1 MKIHNLRGPEG
12 GATTDS
18 DTQPLWESQR
28 IDAETRRLKKCLRIL
43 EQLHNENSG
52 AIVHTPLLNQ
62 GERHIFK
69 IAVKWCRNN
78 GLRVS
83 PQVSMGEFLKCAPDP
98 SDTVLWSYNA
108 RRVDFLVCDWQ
119 WAPVFGI
126 EHHGS
131 GHTMDKHFAQRD
143 EIKLKALTI
152 AKIGLAVT
160 THKDTEADILAA
172 LDAALHSARRHR
184 EPALQPAKS
193 GKRPQQRRPN

>member
-108 RRVDFLVCDWQ
+108 RRVDFLVCDW
-119 WAPVFGI
+119 
-126 EHHGS
+126 
-131 GHTMDKHFAQRD
+131 HFAQRD